1 MGSRILIVDDNQ
13 EIREVVTVLLENEG
27 YEVEEAGDGEAAV
40 AKAEDMDL
48 IILDVM
54 MPKMDGFKACRQ
66 IREVTNAPILFLTAK
81 TMDQDKALGFSSG
94 GDDYLAK
101 PFSYNELIARVKAL
115 LLSLIH
121 I

>member
-54 MPKMDGFKACRQ
+54 MPNHGPGQSAWIFQR
-66 IREVTNAPILFLTAK
+66 R
-81 TMDQDKALGFSSG
+81 
-94 GDDYLAK
+94 
-101 PFSYNELIARVKAL
+101 R
-115 LLSLIH
+115 
-121 I
+121 

>member
-27 YEVEEAGDGEAAV
+27 YEVEEAGDGEAAI

-81 TMDQDKALGFSSG
+81 TMDRLDFPAAEMIIWRSRF
-94 GDDYLAK
+94 
-101 PFSYNELIARVKAL
+101 PIMN
-115 LLSLIH
+115 SLPV
-121 I
+121 

>member
-27 YEVEEAGDGEAAV
+27 YEVEEAGDGEAAI

-101 PFSYNELIARVKAL
+101 RFPIMN
-115 LLSLIH
+115 SLPV
-121 I
+121 

>member
-27 YEVEEAGDGEAAV
+27 YEVEEAGDGEAAI

-48 IILDVM
+48 I
-54 MPKMDGFKACRQ
+54 
-66 IREVTNAPILFLTAK
+66 
-81 TMDQDKALGFSSG
+81 
-94 GDDYLAK
+94 
-101 PFSYNELIARVKAL
+101 
-115 LLSLIH
+115 LSLIH